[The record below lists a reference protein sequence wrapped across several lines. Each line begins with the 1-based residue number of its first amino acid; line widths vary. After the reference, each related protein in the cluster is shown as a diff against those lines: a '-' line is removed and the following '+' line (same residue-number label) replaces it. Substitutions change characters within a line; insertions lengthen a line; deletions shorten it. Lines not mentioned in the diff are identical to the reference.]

1 MWKEDEEFDRLIDHE
16 GLASGRD
23 LFRPE
28 AAKRMGVPSFSFA
41 ETDFRIPAH
50 MQRAFH
56 TLIDRG
62 FCGYTVAEDETYLRA
77 IVDWMR
83 VRRGWEVRTEWIL
96 PVYGVL
102 RTMSMA
108 VRAFSCPGEGVLL
121 FSPGYTAYEG
131 LIAKNG
137 RRIVRIP
144 LHEEAGRFLPNFSML
159 EAQMRRAENTMLFLC
174 NAHNPTMQ
182 VWPQAL
188 LEQIAAWAAAYGV
201 FVVVDETFADL
212 CFPKTPMTNYGQI
225 AAAEDNCLVIQA
237 ISKAFNVTGL
247 NAANAILP
255 GAAAR
260 ERFRQTFLAEQR
272 GSGSIEPFVRTAIL
286 AGYSPEGAAWLERL
300 FIYVRQNM
308 DLVRRFFWEVL
319 PQVRLFPCDCAYL
332 VWTDWRALG
341 LSDVELEC
349 FLFDEAVFCV
359 DMGQKYGPE
368 GSGFARI
375 HLGTSHKNL
384 LDGLLRLQAAAH
396 ARGFCAAEPFSADG
410 IFLQGS
416 QKKD

>member
-1 MWKEDEEFDRLIDHE
+1 MWKEDEEFDRLIDHA

-28 AAKRMGVPSFSFA
+28 AAKRLGVPSFSFA

-56 TLIDRG
+56 ALIDRG
-62 FCGYTVAEDETYLRA
+62 FCGYTVAEDEAYLRA
-77 IVDWMR
+77 IADWMHA
-83 VRRGWEVRTEWIL
+83 RRGWAVQTEWIV

-108 VRAFSCPGEGVLL
+108 VRAFSRPGEGVLL

-131 LIAKNG
+131 LITRNG

-144 LHEEAGRFLPNFSML
+144 LHEAAGRFLPDMTAL

-182 VWPQAL
+182 VWPQAF
-188 LEQIAAWAAAYGV
+188 LEQVAAWAREYGV

-212 CFPKTPMTNYGQI
+212 CFPETPMTNYGQI

-272 GSGSIEPFVRTAIL
+272 GSGSIEPFVRRAIL

-300 FIYVRQNM
+300 FIYVKQNM
-308 DLVRRFFWEVL
+308 DLTRRFFSEAL
-319 PQVRLFPCDCAYL
+319 PQVRVFPCDCAYL

-341 LSDVELEC
+341 LSDAELER
-349 FLFDEAVFCV
+349 FLFDEAAFCV
-359 DMGQKYGPE
+359 DMGYKYGPE

-375 HLGTSHKNL
+375 HLGTSHANVAA
-384 LDGLLRLQAAAH
+384 GLLRLQEAAR
-396 ARGFCAAEPFSADG
+396 ARGFGAAEPFRPEG

-416 QKKD
+416 KKSD

>member
-1 MWKEDEEFDRLIDHE
+1 MAARETKPNGKSQLI
-16 GLASGRD
+16 RD
-23 LFRPE
+23 LKNGE
-28 AAKRMGVPSFSFA
+28 FA
-41 ETDFRIPAH
+41 
-50 MQRAFH
+50 
-56 TLIDRG
+56 TLYIISG
-62 FCGYTVAEDETYLRA
+62 EESYMNEYYLRQ
-77 IVDWMR
+77 
-83 VRRGWEVRTEWIL
+83 
-96 PVYGVL
+96 L
-102 RTMSMA
+102 RQ
-108 VRAFSCPGEGVLL
+108 
-121 FSPGYTAYEG
+121 
-131 LIAKNG
+131 K
-137 RRIVRIP
+137 
-144 LHEEAGRFLPNFSML
+144 
-159 EAQMRRAENTMLFLC
+159 
-174 NAHNPTMQ
+174 
-182 VWPQAL
+182 
-188 LEQIAAWAAAYGV
+188 
-201 FVVVDETFADL
+201 VVDETFADL

-308 DLVRRFFWEVL
+308 DLVRRFLGEVL

-341 LSDVELEC
+341 LSDAELEC